1 LTLTTHDRARGKS
14 RDKDALAEERPTK
27 VHEVHR
33 SHPPLRLSMSKFT
46 TKALDSTTWP
56 DFSGLVEANNGVWG
70 GCWCMW
76 YHTKEKGVSD
86 SPESKRKAKE
96 CLVREGRAH
105 ASLVFDGANCVGWC
119 QFGSPQELPR
129 IHNERAYLATDPAL
143 PDWRI
148 TCFFSGKGYRGKGV
162 ASAALEG
169 AIAQIRRMGGGRIEG
184 YPEDIEGRKAS
195 PAFLFNGALSTFER
209 HGFKRS
215 RLIGKNKWVVTRTV
229 P

>member
-1 LTLTTHDRARGKS
+1 MKQY
-14 RDKDALAEERPTK
+14 E
-27 VHEVHR
+27 
-33 SHPPLRLSMSKFT
+33 
-46 TKALDSTTWP
+46 TKALGATTWP
-56 DFSGLVEANNGVWG
+56 AFARLVEANNGVWG

-76 YHTKEKGVSD
+76 YHTKDNIE
-86 SPESKRKAKE
+86 SPELKRKAKR
-96 CLVREGRAH
+96 CLVLEGRAH
-105 ASLVFDGANCVGWC
+105 ASLVYDGTECVGWC

-129 IHNERAYLATDPAL
+129 IHNERAYLETNPTL

-162 ASAALEG
+162 ASAALKG
-169 AIAQIRRMGGGRIEG
+169 AIEQIKKLGGGRIEG

-215 RLIGKNKWVVTRTV
+215 RLIGKHKWVVTRTV
-229 P
+229 R